1 MADFGHR
8 AGTSCERNLIRIRR
22 GIPFARR
29 QYECISG
36 ESSLELMVIPIF
48 NRFLAYFLTLTAWAE
63 ADFRA
68 RRARVRPPEAA
79 FGGSRGT
86 AEPGFELWRHRRC
99 PANAG
104 RLEGV

>member
-1 MADFGHR
+1 
-8 AGTSCERNLIRIRR
+8 
-22 GIPFARR
+22 
-29 QYECISG
+29 
-36 ESSLELMVIPIF
+36 MVIPIF

-68 RRARVRPPEAA
+68 RRARVRPREAA